1 MANNSVAEASTAS
14 AVEPVKASDLCVV
27 EVGQYS
33 RKQIKRLRK
42 GEGKLLSNV
51 ERIIQDMKDDGILN
65 SASNTVVLV
74 VRQEFDLRNLV
85 DDED

>member
-1 MANNSVAEASTAS
+1 MANNSVAEASTAK

-51 ERIIQDMKDDGILN
+51 EQIIQDMKDDGVLN
-65 SASNTVVLV
+65 SDSNTVVLV
-74 VRQEFDLRNLV
+74 VRQEVSMRTLM

>member
-1 MANNSVAEASTAS
+1 MANNSVAEASTAK

-51 ERIIQDMKDDGILN
+51 EQIIQDMKDDGVLTN
-65 SASNTVVLV
+65 DSNTVVLV
-74 VRQEFDLRNLV
+74 VRQEVSLRTLM

>member
-1 MANNSVAEASTAS
+1 MAINSVAEAITAK
-14 AVEPVKASDLCVV
+14 ALEPVKASDLCVV

-42 GEGKLLSNV
+42 GEGKLLANV
-51 ERIIQDMKDDGILN
+51 EQIIQDMKDDGVIT
-65 SASNTVVLV
+65 SDSNTVVLV
-74 VRQEFDLRNLV
+74 VREEFNMRSLI

>member
-1 MANNSVAEASTAS
+1 MAINSVAEATTAK

-51 ERIIQDMKDDGILN
+51 EQIIQDLKADGVLN
-65 SASNTVVLV
+65 GNSNTVVLV
-74 VRQEFDLRNLV
+74 VRQEVSLRSLI